1 MYWRDVATLVAI
13 TKEPDDDGYKAEH
26 KELTEVF
33 VDVQS
38 VKRSEFYAA
47 RQSGIKIDLVFL
59 VRAVD
64 YSGEER
70 VEFDGKT
77 YAVVRAYTKAGEIY
91 ELNCSEIP
99 DLEAEE
105 AHYSDALAA
114 LSEKDQFAG
123 EEAEE

>member
-13 TKEPDDDGYKAEH
+13 TKEPDDDGYKTER
-26 KELTEVF
+26 ETRTEVF

-59 VRAVD
+59 VRAPD

-70 VEFDGKT
+70 VEYEGKP
-77 YAVVRAYTKAGEIY
+77 YKVVRAYTKAGEIY
-91 ELNCSEIP
+91 ELNCSEEP
-99 DLEAEE
+99 VAP
-105 AHYSDALAA
+105 
-114 LSEKDQFAG
+114 AG
-123 EEAEE
+123 EEAGE

>member
-13 TKEPDDDGYKAEH
+13 TKEPDDDGYKAEQ
-26 KELTEVF
+26 KKRTEVF

-47 RQSGIKIDLVFL
+47 RQSGTKIDLVFL
-59 VRAVD
+59 VRAAD
-64 YSGEER
+64 YSGEEQ
-70 VEFDGKT
+70 VEYDGKT

-99 DLEAEE
+99 DIEAEDT
-105 AHYSDALAA
+105 AHTALA
-114 LSEKDQFAG
+114 EINQFAG
-123 EEAEE
+123 EEAEK